1 MVAATDAAGNVTQ
14 LTLQSKNRKH
24 QLKADIKSLSYNGK
38 AVDLNKNTFH
48 FDWLY
53 DKNGNLKSLI
63 QQVQSKKDFNILA
76 AYAQNKTLLI
86 GKDGSGKILKTL
98 SGLTL
103 LKIITKQGDLIWSY

>member
-1 MVAATDAAGNVTQ
+1 
-14 LTLQSKNRKH
+14 
-24 QLKADIKSLSYNGK
+24 
-38 AVDLNKNTFH
+38 
-48 FDWLY
+48 
-53 DKNGNLKSLI
+53 LI